1 MDEEPAYLQPDFD
14 PNSLKVPELRNLLLE
29 YDVDYPSAAKK
40 GVLVDLFNEHIA
52 PRAQRITEQRSRVRA
67 SSRGIISVDRT
78 GNALVGEP
86 RRGSR
91 RVRRKSVADT
101 DSDAG
106 GGSDILESITMSP
119 VKKTP
124 ARRTASPS
132 KRTVSGRYSRVGT
145 DDTGEPEAPRTVR
158 KTRRSSAKPA
168 ELVPE
173 TPAPQQTHEP
183 DDDPEKSPFSMEN
196 VFQKSSPAP
205 SAYKE
210 NRRKVGYK
218 NPQIPSAVL
227 SLI

>member
-1 MDEEPAYLQPDFD
+1 MDEEPPYLQPDFD
-14 PNSLKVPELRNLLLE
+14 PNSLKVAELRNLLLE
-29 YDVDYPSAAKK
+29 YDVDYPSTAKK
-40 GVLVDLFNEHIA
+40 AVLVDLFNEHIA

-67 SSRGIISVDRT
+67 SSKGIVSVDRA
-78 GNALVGEP
+78 GNALVEEP

-91 RVRRKSVADT
+91 RLRRKSAADT

-132 KRTVSGRYSRVGT
+132 KRLVSGRHSRVGT
-145 DDTGEPEAPRTVR
+145 EDVGEPETPRTAR
-158 KTRRSSAKPA
+158 KTRRSSAKAA

-173 TPAPQQTHEP
+173 TPAPPPGQQIQEP

-196 VFQKSSPAP
+196 FFQKSTLVP
-205 SAYKE
+205 SASKE
-210 NRRKVGYK
+210 NRRKVGYR
-218 NPQIPSAVL
+218 NT
-227 SLI
+227 